1 MKLPSG
7 ESAIVEAEKLID
19 YCLNPH
25 HLRGKHKAR
34 VFATALG
41 FTAENVELLRQALL
55 AAAAIG
61 DAQPAVSDE
70 FGNRYVVDFEAEG
83 PGGKGVIRSA
93 WIVRRGE
100 SSPRLTSCYVK

>member
-7 ESAIVEAEKLID
+7 ENAIVEAEKLID

-70 FGNRYVVDFEAEG
+70 FGNRYVLDFEAKG
-83 PGGKGVIRSA
+83 PGGVGVIRTA